1 MIKKEGAIELSII
14 MPCLNEAE
22 TLEICIAKAK
32 KFFHENKVS
41 GEVVIGDNGS
51 TDGSIEIATRNGA
64 VVVHIEEK
72 GYGAAIMGAIKASKG
87 KYIIMGDADDSYD
100 FSNLMPYVLK
110 LREGYDLVMGN
121 RFKGG
126 ISKGAMPFLHKYLG
140 NPVLSFI
147 GRLFFKIKIKD
158 FHCGLRGFR
167 SDSIQKLELRTT
179 GMEFASEMVVMSSIF
194 KFKIGEVPTT
204 LTKDGRSRPPH
215 LRTWR
220 DGWRHLKFLLMYSP
234 KWLFFYPGLVLFTIS
249 TLLFV
254 TIGLNPIHTK
264 QLTFDVHTLTY
275 CGAGIILSFQL
286 LSFSFL
292 SRIYAINQGLIPVRK
307 KFVDIFKFF
316 NLEKGLITGLLI
328 FLVGFALSLNFF
340 LSWKHENYGA
350 ITDLSA
356 SFRVLIP
363 SIVMIIIGIQTIFLS
378 FLLSIIG
385 TIQKIKFLEE

>member
-1 MIKKEGAIELSII
+1 MAKPDLELSII

-22 TLEICIAKAK
+22 TLEVCIKKAK
-32 KFFHENKVS
+32 KNLIENNIA

-51 TDGSIEIATRNGA
+51 TDGSIEIALRNGA
-64 VVVHIEEK
+64 QLVHIKEK
-72 GYGAAIMGAIKASKG
+72 GYGAAIMGAIEASKG
-87 KYIIMGDADDSYD
+87 EFIIMGDADDSYD
-100 FSNLMPYVLK
+100 FSNLMPFVLK
-110 LREGYDLVMGN
+110 FREGHDFVMGN

-126 ISKGAMPFLHKYLG
+126 IAKGAMPFLHRYLG

-147 GRLFFKIKIKD
+147 GRLFFQIKISD

-167 SDSIQKLELRTT
+167 KESIQKLELRTT
-179 GMEFASEMVVMSSIF
+179 GMEFASEMVVKSSIF
-194 KFKIGEVPTT
+194 KLKMTEVPTT
-204 LTKDGRSRPPH
+204 LAKDGRSRSPH

-234 KWLFFYPGLVLFTIS
+234 KWLFFYPGLLLFIIS
-249 TLLFV
+249 TLLF
-254 TIGLNPIHTK
+254 GLISMNPIHAR

-275 CGAGIILSFQL
+275 CGAGIILSYQL

-292 SRIYAINQGLIPVRK
+292 SRIYAVNQGLIPVRK
-307 KFVDIFKFF
+307 KFLNMFKFF
-316 NLEKGLITGLLI
+316 DLEKGLIAGLFI
-328 FLVGFALSLNFF
+328 FLAGFLLSLNFF
-340 LSWKHENYGA
+340 LSWKQEDYGH

-385 TIQKIKFLEE
+385 TIQNIKFLDE